1 MKEATKNIGT
11 NFKVAETG
19 TESNEA
25 GPVYGSFSDD
35 TNVVNKQTN
44 GWWFSNE
51 TSSNPPILLQYILC
65 VLLRSNPTRICMAAV
80 LQFFTATQTLGMV
93 IASPRF
99 GAEEGNTHLM
109 YYSE

>member
-1 MKEATKNIGT
+1 MAERNIGT

-25 GPVYGSFSDD
+25 GPVCGSFSDD
-35 TNVVNKQTN
+35 TNVVNKQTG

-65 VLLRSNPTRICMAAV
+65 VLLRSNPTRICMAGLAILHCYTDSRHGNLITTFWGRRRQHTSNV
-80 LQFFTATQTLGMV
+80 L
-93 IASPRF
+93 
-99 GAEEGNTHLM
+99 
-109 YYSE
+109 

>member
-1 MKEATKNIGT
+1 MAERNIGT

-25 GPVYGSFSDD
+25 GPVCGSFSDD
-35 TNVVNKQTN
+35 TNVVNKQTG

-65 VLLRSNPTRICMAAV
+65 VLLRSNPTEFVWPV

-99 GAEEGNTHLM
+99 GAEEGNKHLM

>member
-1 MKEATKNIGT
+1 MAERNIGT

-25 GPVYGSFSDD
+25 GPVCGSFSDD

-51 TSSNPPILLQYILC
+51 TSSNPPIILQYSAYYYVPILQNLYGRSC
-65 VLLRSNPTRICMAAV
+65 NSSLLHR
-80 LQFFTATQTLGMV
+80 L
-93 IASPRF
+93 
-99 GAEEGNTHLM
+99 
-109 YYSE
+109 